1 MIDVTREDFLESI
14 CKRCSVNKRL
24 RAGICTE
31 EESQEECDCCA
42 CIIIAGMICDE
53 AGIE

>member
-1 MIDVTREDFLESI
+1 MIEITKEEFLDSI
-14 CKRCSVNKRL
+14 CERCYVNKRI

-31 EESQEECDCCA
+31 EEAREECDSCA
-42 CIIIAGMICDE
+42 CIIIAGMICEE